1 MLYVLLQTYEDE
13 ASYVQLQ
20 LYKWEGDARTFN
32 KPGPYIEMVTSSNN
46 PDGTIRE
53 PVVKR
58 GGKVIYDFAYYWP
71 HYTPITHRQDHDI
84 MLFTFSKIAGHAGS
98 RIG

>member
-1 MLYVLLQTYEDE
+1 MDE
-13 ASYVQLQ
+13 GSYLRSE

-32 KPGPYIEMVTSSNN
+32 KNGPYIEMVTSPNN
-46 PDGTIRE
+46 PDGTMRE

-58 GGKVIYDFAYYWP
+58 SDQGGKVIHDFAYYWP
-71 HYTPITHRQDHDI
+71 HYTPITRCEDHDL
-84 MLFTFSKIAGHAGS
+84 MLFTFSKITGHDGS